1 MIDKSKFR
9 FRIGDTVE
17 FRGANHKVKG
27 YYFSG
32 SFGDYSSAYGYTIDY
47 PHHGGGS
54 HSYDE
59 CGNPMKFAK
68 DSVFYARE
76 CKVEAVAKCST
87 NRRTLEITLE
97 QATQWYNSGNSDLK
111 ALALSVYFRDE
122 LEMNYQGI
130 RNGMSV
136 NSVCL
141 EIPCSNREELA
152 LKVYTKLR
160 VLAYA
165 FNAGWT
171 MKAGSVGFF
180 ISKDEYI
187 PNTNFANATLLSRKY
202 NHRIANHNTVMQAGI
217 VYFKNEGDVVKAYR
231 MLGEEEV
238 EQLFK

>member
-17 FRGANHKVKG
+17 FRGANHKVKA

-32 SFGDYSSAYGYTIDY
+32 GFNNYTGAYGYTIDLPY
-47 PHHGGGS
+47 HNGS
-54 HSYDE
+54 CFSYDE
-59 CGNPMKFAK
+59 CGNKMSFPKGSMNY
-68 DSVFYARE
+68 VL
-76 CKVEAVAKCST
+76 EAYVNTTATK
-87 NRRTLEITLE
+87 RTIEVSLE
-97 QATQWYNSGNSDLK
+97 QATQWYNSGDSDLK

-122 LEMNYQGI
+122 LETNYQDI

-141 EIPCSNREELA
+141 EIPCSNREELT

-160 VLAYA
+160 ILAYA
-165 FNAGWT
+165 FNAGWS

-187 PNTNFANATLLSRKY
+187 PDNVNRSLLSRKY

-217 VYFKNEGDVVKAYR
+217 VYFKNEEDVVKAYR